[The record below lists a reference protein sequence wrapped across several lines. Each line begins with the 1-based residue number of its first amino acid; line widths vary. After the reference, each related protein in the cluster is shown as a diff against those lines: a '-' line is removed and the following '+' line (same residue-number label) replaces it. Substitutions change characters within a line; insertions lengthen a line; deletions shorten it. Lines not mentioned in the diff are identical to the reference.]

1 MLRKSR
7 IAVEQTETLEY
18 LQSML
23 TQLRT
28 LAQAERYDMLAYLID
43 MAHMEAVDIGRG
55 SRPAS
60 GHKD

>member
-23 TQLRT
+23 AQLRT
-28 LAQAERYDMLAYLID
+28 LAQAEHHDMLAYLID
-43 MAHMEAVDIGRG
+43 MAHMEAVDIARG
-55 SRPAS
+55 TRPS
-60 GHKD
+60 SVRKD

>member
-23 TQLRT
+23 AQLRT
-28 LAQAERYDMLAYLID
+28 LAQAEHYDMLAYLID
-43 MAHMEAVDIGRG
+43 MAHMEAVDIARGTRPSSGR
-55 SRPAS
+55 
-60 GHKD
+60 KD